1 MSFTKLHIN
10 AFGLFV
16 IGTGFA
22 TLMALS
28 GHECFAGQIF
38 AGSLGLSINFAEK
51 KDNGTKS

>member
-51 KDNGTKS
+51 KENGAKP